1 MANLIELMDDTV
13 NLFYEIVDD
22 STIPQWVEIKAF
34 CDNNQKKIYKVSKS
48 NDVTEKLSDGVNIT
62 IIFNEDILVALPMDM
77 QIMCIKEAI
86 HGISVDDNDRIKVE
100 KPDVETYSGILNHF
114 GKDEVIKMKESIKS
128 LYDEKKQREDE
139 EKARLREEKK
149 KNRKRRGVS
158 VE

>member
-34 CDNNQKKIYKVSKS
+34 CDNNQKKVYKVSKS
-48 NDVTEKLSDGVNIT
+48 NDVTEKLSDGVNVT
-62 IIFNEDILVALPMDM
+62 IIFNEDILTALPMEM

-86 HGISVDDNDRIKVE
+86 HGIVVDDNDRIKVE

-114 GKDEVIKMKESIKS
+114 GKDEVIRMKESIKS
-128 LYDEKKQREDE
+128 LYDQKKQREEE
-139 EKARLREEKK
+139 EKARIREEKK
-149 KNRKRRGVS
+149 KNRKRRGVT

>member
-22 STIPQWVEIKAF
+22 STIPQWVEIKVF

-48 NDVTEKLSDGVNIT
+48 NDVTEKLSDGVNVT
-62 IIFNEDILVALPMDM
+62 IIFNEDILVALPMEM

-86 HGISVDDNDRIKVE
+86 HGIVVDDNDRIKVE

-114 GKDEVIKMKESIKS
+114 GKDEVIRMKESIKS
-128 LYDEKKQREDE
+128 LYDEKKQREEE
-139 EKARLREEKK
+139 EKARIKEEKK
-149 KNRKRRGVS
+149 KKRKGITAM
-158 VE
+158 